1 MAGLRALRGLLGR
14 LGAPVLSQGIT
25 AGTSLLLQ
33 VLAAR
38 ALGLAEYGAF
48 AVYLAVLVSATALYT
63 GYVGDSLAVLDR
75 RDPRIRSALSASAL
89 IGLALCFAAGLVTS
103 LVLRHGDYV
112 AALLYAV
119 MLVGWLV
126 EETFRR
132 VLIARQEFW
141 KLVWND
147 TGYLLGTAVALGA
160 WFATGAPVTLP
171 MLFAAMGV
179 GTITAIALGFAQVP
193 PSESRGVRPGFA
205 GLAEVAAFAGWRS
218 LHATLRPAAQ
228 LAARV
233 LVANLVSFTAVGML
247 EAGRLL
253 IAPLQVVVNG
263 AGGFL
268 LAGFAAGERKGRADH
283 GLARRAAVLLTGATV
298 LGGLVLTVFAH
309 PLGTLL
315 TGQPVDPVL
324 LLGWVAY
331 LAVWA
336 VGLPYVTEVVARK
349 LARTVFAVRLVDS
362 VVGLGLA
369 AAALVLGWPVAAVPW
384 LLTVGGVYSAW
395 RLGLIALRTRE
406 APGDEKTVRI
416 DLEATMRFPPV

>member
-1 MAGLRALRGLLGR
+1 M
-14 LGAPVLSQGIT
+14 LSQGIT

-38 ALGLAEYGAF
+38 ALGLGEYGTF

-89 IGLALCFAAGLVTS
+89 LGLVLCFATGIVTS

-112 AALLYAV
+112 AALLYAA

-132 VLIARQEFW
+132 VLVARQDFW

-147 TGYLLGTAVALGA
+147 TGYLLGTAAALGA

-179 GTITAIALGFAQVP
+179 GTITAIVLGFAQVP
-193 PSESRGVRPGFA
+193 PSERRGVRPKA
-205 GLAEVAAFAGWRS
+205 VKLTALAEVAAFAGWRS

-228 LAARV
+228 LVARV

-268 LAGFAAGERKGRADH
+268 LAGFAAEERKGRADH
-283 GLARRAAVLLTGATV
+283 GLARRAAILLTGATV

-336 VGLPYVTEVVARK
+336 AGLPYVTEVVARK
-349 LARTVFAVRLVDS
+349 LARTVFTVRLADS

-369 AAALVLGWPVAAVPW
+369 GAVLALGGPVAAVPW
-384 LLTVGGVYSAW
+384 LLTVGGLYSAW

-406 APGDEKTVRI
+406 VRGDERTVRI

>member
-1 MAGLRALRGLLGR
+1 MLGR